1 MAAIRGV
8 HRLETNQW
16 ILLVGAGFGP
26 DSLQA
31 SQNSHGWGP
40 SCPGNPRGKFLFHQV
55 GFQKKPFTQ
64 SCCKQIDWL
73 NTMDHFTNVSLT
85 SRYVIRGLISHTEL
99 IYIYNW
105 KSKIRIS
112 IMYICV
118 LFLATA
124 PIYIYNTCIP
134 ENKLAFQTC
143 PFWVFETGMKLLWNL
158 IRGFDCAHW
167 GEESQSYKRLF
178 VRNEL
183 TFPSPSIVFGGYWDV
198 HSILLAS

>member
-124 PIYIYNTCIP
+124 PIYTTPVYRKTNLHSKHVPSECL
-134 ENKLAFQTC
+134 KLV
-143 PFWVFETGMKLLWNL
+143 WNSSETSSE
-158 IRGFDCAHW
+158 A
-167 GEESQSYKRLF
+167 
-178 VRNEL
+178 
-183 TFPSPSIVFGGYWDV
+183 SIVPTGERKANHTKDCLLEMNSLFHHRPLYSGGIGMCIRYYW
-198 HSILLAS
+198 HHN

>member
-85 SRYVIRGLISHTEL
+85 SRYGIRGLISHTEL

-112 IMYICV
+112 MMYICV
-118 LFLATA
+118 SFLATA
-124 PIYIYNTCIP
+124 PIYIQHLYTGKQTCIP
-134 ENKLAFQTC
+134 NMSLLSVWNWYETPLKPHPRLRLC
-143 PFWVFETGMKLLWNL
+143 PLG
-158 IRGFDCAHW
+158 RGKPIIQKTVC
-167 GEESQSYKRLF
+167 
-178 VRNEL
+178 
-183 TFPSPSIVFGGYWDV
+183 
-198 HSILLAS
+198 